1 MLPGIGQT
9 LRAASDLQAH
19 QVATFDCGFVSEET
33 PVRDWLAGL
42 AVCAETFDG
51 TRLSA
56 DVSTFAEEAIR
67 AICAWYR
74 RALSCVTP
82 GSPSVEILAVRPAD
96 FAIIPFD
103 RWRNSLIQQV
113 RRLESQSDVV
123 GLIESWREAVI
134 RMDGSAIET
143 PFAQRSGGDELTEG
157 ARKYLVAMHNAGRT
171 KTQALNS
178 AIGSFQRARE
188 STNCNLVRAVAAG
201 LLELAYKQSNRT
213 DQITG
218 DLHREYQEAGINPVE
233 FSPWE
238 GDHGTNFT
246 RTRTMAADSPTTEGR

>member
-1 MLPGIGQT
+1 MQK
-9 LRAASDLQAH
+9 
-19 QVATFDCGFVSEET
+19 
-33 PVRDWLAGL
+33 
-42 AVCAETFDG
+42 
-51 TRLSA
+51 
-56 DVSTFAEEAIR
+56 
-67 AICAWYR
+67 
-74 RALSCVTP
+74 
-82 GSPSVEILAVRPAD
+82 
-96 FAIIPFD
+96 
-103 RWRNSLIQQV
+103 V

-201 LLELAYKQSNRT
+201 LLELAYRSEEHTSELQSLR
-213 DQITG
+213 
-218 DLHREYQEAGINPVE
+218 H
-233 FSPWE
+233 
-238 GDHGTNFT
+238 
-246 RTRTMAADSPTTEGR
+246 